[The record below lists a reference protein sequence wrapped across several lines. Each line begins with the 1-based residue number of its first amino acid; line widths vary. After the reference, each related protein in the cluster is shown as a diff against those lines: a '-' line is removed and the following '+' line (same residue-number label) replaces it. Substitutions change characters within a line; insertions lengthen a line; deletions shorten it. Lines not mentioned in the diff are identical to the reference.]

1 MNLETL
7 QEAKQLLSEALVCD
21 IFEITD
27 DASFDNFSKWDSMG
41 HMRIISALE
50 QHLGVILASDQ
61 MLEVVDIKA
70 ICNLIDNNKN
80 NHLK

>member
-21 IFEITD
+21 IFEIPD
-27 DASFDNFSKWDSMG
+27 DASFDNFSMWDSLG

-50 QHLGVILASDQ
+50 QHMGVILASDQ
-61 MLEVVDIKA
+61 MLEIIDIKA
-70 ICNLIDNNKN
+70 ICKLLNNNKN